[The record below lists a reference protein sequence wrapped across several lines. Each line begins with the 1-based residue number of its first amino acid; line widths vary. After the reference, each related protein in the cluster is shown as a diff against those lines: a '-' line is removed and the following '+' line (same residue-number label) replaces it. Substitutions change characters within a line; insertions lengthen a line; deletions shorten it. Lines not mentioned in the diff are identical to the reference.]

1 MSRGHVFPLL
11 EPKLWQ
17 HRDVCIAGFSASPVQ
32 GAVPSEQTGPFQD
45 GLPGGGLGLFPCI
58 RQKPSALVR
67 SEHMNE
73 CDPRVLGDPGMAE
86 EAEEGGPGKAGLS
99 SGSDAPGILAL
110 RQSGKSG
117 G

>member
-1 MSRGHVFPLL
+1 MSRGHGFPLL

-17 HRDVCIAGFSASPVQ
+17 HGDVCIAGFSASPVQ
-32 GAVPSEQTGPFQD
+32 GAIPSEQTGLFQD

-67 SEHMNE
+67 NEQMNE
-73 CDPRVLGDPGMAE
+73 WDLRCLGGSWNGRRAQ
-86 EAEEGGPGKAGLS
+86 AGRS